1 MKIKPN
7 FNWKTWSL
15 KKKIKVVIL
24 LILLILYYFSLP
36 SQLFTKPYSTV
47 IESSDNKLLGAQI
60 ATDGQWRFPEVD
72 SVPYKFK
79 ECIVAFEDD
88 YFYYHWGLNPV
99 SMAKA
104 FSANLKSDKIVR
116 GGSTLTQQTI
126 RLARDGKKRNYAEKL
141 IEAIQATRLEFKYS
155 KDKILRLYASHAPFG
170 GNVVGIDVAA
180 WRYFGTTPE
189 HLSWAESATLA
200 VLPNA
205 PRLIYPGK
213 NQETL
218 LKKRNALLKK
228 LLDKKVIDESTYLL
242 ALEEPLPQKPHEL
255 PQMAPHLLQYI
266 SKTNRQQRN
275 NTTIDY
281 NIQQRVNDIVKG
293 YYFNYSQSEIYNI
306 AVIVIDV
313 ETRNIISYVGN
324 TPTTADHQKDVDII
338 HAQRSTASIIKPF
351 LYGSMLDDAELL
363 PKSLVADIPVVISGY
378 KPENFNT
385 SYEGAVPADE
395 ALFRSLNIP
404 FVLML
409 QKYGGYRFYNQ
420 LQNLGFKSINK
431 HPNHYGLSLILGGAE
446 SNLWEIT
453 RAYTGLASTLNYYN
467 TSKGKYRSNEIQ
479 NLNWN
484 KDIQLDFGKDTNEKT
499 TLGAGAIYSTFKAL
513 TQVNRPE
520 GDEAWRYYDS
530 SLKIAWKT
538 GTSFGGRDAWAIG
551 VNKKYV
557 VGIWVGNATGEGRP
571 SISGVRMAGP
581 ILFDVFNLLPRSNWF
596 GQPLNDL
603 EETEICTQ
611 SGYLAG
617 PNCPKRTDLVPHR
630 EKKTELCPYHK
641 LIHLD
646 LTQSFQVNS
655 MCESLDNIV
664 NQPWFILPPTMAHYY
679 KRHYSN
685 YKDLPP
691 FRADCINTN
700 AQSATEFIY
709 PKHNDLIYL
718 TKDFYSKVQPFIAK
732 AATTTP
738 ENRLYWYLDEQ
749 FLGETSLYHE
759 QSILAEPGTHYLTIV
774 DADGNSKTIQIIL
787 ELSTVKS
794 K

>member
-1 MKIKPN
+1 MKIKPYL
-7 FNWKTWSL
+7 NWKSWSL
-15 KKKIKVVIL
+15 KKKIKVSIL
-24 LILLILYYFSLP
+24 FVLLVLYYFCLP

-47 IESSDNKLLGAQI
+47 IESKDNKLLGAQI
-60 ATDGQWRFPEVD
+60 ASDGQWRFPEVD
-72 SVPYKFK
+72 SVPDKFK
-79 ECIVAFEDD
+79 ECIIAFEDE
-88 YFYYHWGLNPV
+88 YFYYHWGVNPV
-99 SMAKA
+99 SMFKA
-104 FSANLKSDKIVR
+104 FKANLKSDEVVR

-126 RLARDGKKRNYAEKL
+126 RLARDGKKRSYAEK
-141 IEAIQATRLEFKYS
+141 IVEAILATRLEFKYS

-189 HLSWAESATLA
+189 HLSWAECATLA

-213 NQETL
+213 NQELL
-218 LKKRNALLKK
+218 LKKRNNLLKK
-228 LLDKKVIDESTYLL
+228 LLDKKVIDENTYLL
-242 ALEEPLPQKPHEL
+242 AIEEPLPQKPHEL
-255 PQMAPHLLQYI
+255 PQMAPHLLQYVA
-266 SKTNRQQRN
+266 KTNLQQRN

-313 ETRNIISYVGN
+313 ETRDIVSYVGN
-324 TPTTADHQKDVDII
+324 TPTTAEHKKDVDII
-338 HAQRSTASIIKPF
+338 HAQRSTGSILKPF
-351 LYGSMLDDAELL
+351 LYGSMLDDVELL

-378 KPENFNT
+378 KPENFNST
-385 SYEGAVPADE
+385 YEGAVPADE

-404 FVLML
+404 YVLML
-409 QKYGGYRFYNQ
+409 QKYGIYRFYNQ

-453 RAYTGLASTLNYYN
+453 KAYAGLASTLNYYN
-467 TSKGKYRSNEIQ
+467 KSKGQYRSNEIQ

-484 KDIQLDFGKDTNEKT
+484 NDIQLDFGSESSEKN

-513 TQVNRPE
+513 TLVNRPE

-538 GTSFGGRDAWAIG
+538 GTSFGGRDAWAVG

-557 VGIWVGNATGEGRP
+557 VGVWAGNATGEGRP

-581 ILFDVFNLLPRSNWF
+581 ILFDVFNLLPRTSWF
-596 GQPLNDL
+596 AQPLNDMD
-603 EETEICTQ
+603 EIETCTQ

-617 PNCPKRTDLVPHR
+617 PNCPKTKSLVPYR
-630 EKKTELCPYHK
+630 AKKTELCPYHK
-641 LIHLD
+641 LVHLD
-646 LTQSFQVNS
+646 QTLTYQVNTL
-655 MCESLDNIV
+655 CESLDNIV
-664 NQPWFILPPTMAHYY
+664 NQSWFILPPTMAHFY
-679 KRHYSN
+679 KRYYTD

-691 FRADCINTN
+691 FREDCIGANNQT
-700 AQSATEFIY
+700 ATEFIY
-709 PKHNDLIYL
+709 PKHNDVIYL
-718 TKDFYSKVQPFIAK
+718 TKDFYSKTQPFIAK
-732 AATTTP
+732 AATNNP
-738 ENRLYWYLDEQ
+738 IKKLYWYLDEQ
-749 FLGETSLYHE
+749 YLGETSMFHE
-759 QSILAEPGTHYLTIV
+759 QSILTEPGSHYLTIV
-774 DADGNSKTIQIIL
+774 DADGNSKTIQITI
-787 ELSTVKS
+787 ELSSS

>member
-1 MKIKPN
+1 MKLKPN
-7 FNWKTWSL
+7 LNWKTWSL
-15 KKKIKVVIL
+15 KRKVMTIIAFIL
-24 LILLILYYFSLP
+24 LVLYYFSLP
-36 SQLFTKPYSTV
+36 SELFTKPYSTV
-47 IESSDNKLLGAQI
+47 IESNDNKLLGAQI

-79 ECIVAFEDD
+79 ECIIAFEDE
-88 YFYYHWGLNPV
+88 YFYYHWGVNPV
-99 SMAKA
+99 SMIKA
-104 FSANLKSDKIVR
+104 FRANLQSDKVVR

-126 RLARDGKKRNYAEKL
+126 RLSRDGKKRSYSEKL

-155 KDKILRLYASHAPFG
+155 KDRILSLYASHAPFG
-170 GNVVGIDVAA
+170 GNVVGIEVAA

-189 HLSWAESATLA
+189 QLSWAESATLA

-205 PRLIYPGK
+205 PSLIYPGK

-228 LLDKKVIDESTYLL
+228 LLDKGTFDESTYLL

-255 PQMAPHLLQYI
+255 PQIAPHLLQYVA
-266 SKTNRQQRN
+266 KTNSQERN
-275 NTTIDY
+275 HTTIDY

-293 YYFNYSQSEIYNI
+293 YYFNYSQTEIYNM

-313 ETRNIISYVGN
+313 ETRDIISYVGN
-324 TPTTADHQKDVDII
+324 TPTTVQHKKDVDII

-351 LYGSMLDDAELL
+351 LYASMLDDAELL
-363 PKSLVADIPVVISGY
+363 PKTLAADIPVVISGY
-378 KPENFNT
+378 KPENFNS

-409 QKYGGYRFYNQ
+409 QKYGIYRFYNQ
-420 LQNLGFKSINK
+420 LQNLGFKSISK

-453 RAYTGLASTLNYYN
+453 KAYTGLASTLNYYN
-467 TSKGKYRSNEIQ
+467 RTKGQYRSNEIQ
-479 NLNWN
+479 DLNWN
-484 KDIQLDFGKDTNEKT
+484 KNVQLDFGQDSKEKAH
-499 TLGAGAIYSTFKAL
+499 LGAGAIYNTFKAL

-538 GTSFGGRDAWAIG
+538 GTSFGGRDAWAVG

-557 VGIWVGNATGEGRP
+557 VGIWVGNASGEGRP

-581 ILFDVFNLLPRSNWF
+581 ILFDVFNLLPRTSWF
-596 GQPLNDL
+596 EQPLNDM
-603 EETEICTQ
+603 EEIEVCTQ

-617 PNCPKRTDLVPHR
+617 PYCDKRTELVPYR
-630 EKKTELCPYHK
+630 AKKTELCPYHK
-641 LIHLD
+641 LVHLD
-646 LTQSFQVNS
+646 QSMSYQVNS
-655 MCESLDNIV
+655 MCEPIDNIM
-664 NQPWFILPPTMAHYY
+664 NQPWFILPPTMAHFY
-679 KRHYSN
+679 KRHHSD

-691 FRADCINTN
+691 YRPDCIDYSTQNT
-700 AQSATEFIY
+700 TEFIY

-718 TKDFYSKVQPFIAK
+718 TKDFYSNVQPFIAK
-732 AATTTP
+732 AATSNPAKT
-738 ENRLYWYLDEQ
+738 LYWYLDEEY
-749 FLGETSLYHE
+749 LGETSLFHE
-759 QSILAEPGTHYLTIV
+759 QAIQADPGIHYLTIV
-774 DADGNSKTIQIIL
+774 DADGNTKTIQITL
-787 ELSTVKS
+787 ELSSPK
-794 K
+794 